1 MKKFFNIFKR
11 QYLIHVVEP
20 DFKYIKK
27 NINLK
32 TIPHK
37 GSKIYFSENI
47 IYDVIDIIH
56 YHDKR
61 QETIWIIVIPHTK
74 ESQIDAV
81 LNFTFQEE

>member
-1 MKKFFNIFKR
+1 MNKFFNIFKR
-11 QYLIHVVEP
+11 RYLIHVVEP

-27 NINLK
+27 NITLK
-32 TIPHK
+32 TIPNK

-47 IYDVIDIIH
+47 IYDVIDVIH
-56 YHDKR
+56 YYDKR

-81 LNFTFQEE
+81 LNFTFLEE